1 MKHNL
6 DTLEWAPAPYRAVGL
21 RDIREAE
28 VSGHLVTSGF
38 TTGHNGP
45 DEAYLMVDTYSSDQT
60 SEWPHLDALF
70 GRKEWQAWL
79 ASK

>member
-1 MKHNL
+1 M
-6 DTLEWAPAPYRAVGL
+6 
-21 RDIREAE
+21 
-28 VSGHLVTSGF
+28 SGHLVTSGF